1 MKSIDDK
8 RSIDPHIRKICSKA
22 NRSLHML
29 IRCLTKA
36 KPKTRAIAH
45 KTVCRQ
51 ILEFSTHTWSPHK
64 VTHIKQ
70 IEGINRKV
78 FR

>member
-1 MKSIDDK
+1 
-8 RSIDPHIRKICSKA
+8 
-22 NRSLHML
+22 ML

-36 KPKTRAIAH
+36 KPKTRAIAY